1 MSGKN
6 VKDKAK
12 KEKKKARQD
21 GEHLEVEEASN
32 IQIDSMANE
41 DDLDEADD
49 EILDPDKNSN
59 QDIMKAILKKL
70 MECKQQLRM

>member
-59 QDIMKAILKKL
+59 QDIMKAILSLKSGLYKKN
-70 MECKQQLRM
+70 